1 MAITDKKTGVWG
13 LDQTFNKINQGSIWT
28 YSGVASLFVWGANN
42 NGSLGVNNT
51 TEYSSP
57 VQIPGS
63 TWQYLSHGSGS
74 TNDTDHAFATK
85 TDGTLWGW
93 GNGNNGGLG
102 LNNETKYSSPIQI
115 GSDTNWSSQIEVTGQ
130 SSFAIKTDGT
140 LWAWGKNDSGYGR
153 LGLNN
158 KTNYSSPVQ
167 IPGSTWDKINTYNF
181 CTLATKTDGTLWAW
195 GHGDTGRLGLNSN
208 TSYSSPKQV
217 PGSTWGTAISGGGT
231 FAGAIK
237 TDGTLWMFGFNNSG
251 QLGQNNT
258 TTYSSPKQVPG
269 TTWSKMSSL
278 SGGVLAIKTD
288 GTLWGWGSNA
298 SGRLGL
304 NQSSNTKYSSPV
316 QVPGTTWSKV
326 LCHNQSVIA
335 VKTDNTMWTWG
346 KNDSDWEGMLG
357 HNDAVN
363 RSSPTQLAGTWD
375 QGDSQIGSTDFGFMA
390 FKDL

>member
-1 MAITDKKTGVWG
+1 MALKNNT
-13 LDQTFNKINQGSIWT
+13 WT
-28 YSGVASLFVWGANN
+28 LNNWYAQSVAGNISYSGVASLFIWGKDT
-42 NGSLGVNNT
+42 NGSLGQNSQVD
-51 TEYSSP
+51 YSSP
-57 VQIPGS
+57 VQIPGT
-63 TWQYLSHGSGS
+63 TWQYMGHASSS
-74 TNDTDHAFATK
+74 TNDTDHAFAIK
-85 TDGTLWGW
+85 TDGTLWTW
-93 GNGNNGGLG
+93 GSGGTGQLGQNNR
-102 LNNETKYSSPIQI
+102 TSYSSPIQI
-115 GSDTNWSSQIEVTGQ
+115 PGSNWGSYAEVTGQ

-217 PGSTWGTAISGGGT
+217 PGSTWGTAISGGGN

-304 NQSSNTKYSSPV
+304 NQSSNTQYSSPV

-346 KNDSDWEGMLG
+346 KNDSDWEGILG